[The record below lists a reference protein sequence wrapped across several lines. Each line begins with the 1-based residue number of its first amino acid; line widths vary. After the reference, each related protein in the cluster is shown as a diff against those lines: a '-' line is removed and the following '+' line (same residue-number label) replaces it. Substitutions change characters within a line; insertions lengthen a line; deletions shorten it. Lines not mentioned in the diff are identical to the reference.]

1 MNFDLLG
8 RAILPE
14 SLQLRIPYMGSKRK
28 IAKELMQKMVE
39 IKPKAKYF
47 YDLFAGGGALSFYA
61 LQCGLK
67 VHYNEKQKGMVDLLE
82 YILNR
87 ARNEEKG
94 QYGIFPDDFY
104 NFITREEFFDLID
117 KDTIKAQF
125 SRICYSFGN
134 RQDTYCYGKD
144 IENYK
149 HLAHNI
155 VMFRCEKSLKEFNQ
169 LFNKNFVLSN
179 KTTWNER
186 RLDYMQQFSREQRAV
201 NEEQLQHLERAIQF
215 ERIGELKEARV
226 QSLER
231 LESLERLP
239 VFTITNLDFADVKIT
254 TPPEE
259 IIIYLDPPYRNTREY
274 KEKFDYARVDEYFKQ
289 SPYSCFMSEYN
300 APFKSILEIKKE
312 SLLNNSNIDKR
323 KFVIEKLFWNEK

>member
-1 MNFDLLG
+1 MIFFDLLNKPV
-8 RAILPE
+8 LPK
-14 SLQLRIPYMGSKRK
+14 SLQLKIPYMGSKRK
-28 IAKELMQKMVE
+28 IAEELMQKMIE

-47 YDLFAGGGALSFYA
+47 YDLFAGGGAMSFYA

-67 VHYNEKQKGMVDLLE
+67 VHYNEKQKGIVDLLE

-87 ARNEEKG
+87 AKNKEKG

-104 NFITREEFFDLID
+104 NFITREEFFDLVD

-125 SRICYSFGN
+125 SRMIYSFGHN
-134 RQDTYCYGKD
+134 QRDYLFGKH
-144 IENYK
+144 IEYQK
-149 HLAHNI
+149 QLGHNI

-169 LFNKNFVLSN
+169 LFNKNLVLSN

-186 RLDYMQQFSREQRAV
+186 RLDYMRQFSKEQRAV
-201 NEEQLQHLERAIQF
+201 KEEQLQQLEQLQRLQQ
-215 ERIGELKEARV
+215 L
-226 QSLER
+226 QQLQQLEQ
-231 LESLERLP
+231 LP
-239 VFTITNLDFADVKIT
+239 SFTITNLDFADVKIT

-259 IIIYLDPPYRNTREY
+259 TIIYLDPPYRGTAKY
-274 KEKFDYARVDEYFKQ
+274 KEKFDYTRVDEYFKQ
-289 SPYSCFMSEYN
+289 SPYTCFMSEYD

-312 SLLNNSNIDKR
+312 SLLNNSSDKK